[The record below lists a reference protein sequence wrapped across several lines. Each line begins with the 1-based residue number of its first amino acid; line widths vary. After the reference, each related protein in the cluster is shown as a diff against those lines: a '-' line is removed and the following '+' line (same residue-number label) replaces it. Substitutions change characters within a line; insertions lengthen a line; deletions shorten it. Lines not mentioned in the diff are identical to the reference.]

1 MSRMLFKNT
10 IRDIGRTKA
19 RFISIMLIIMLGV
32 GFLVGIHST
41 APSMYAAAQEY
52 YTESNLMDFRLVS
65 EVGFTEDDIR
75 AIEEIE
81 GIKDV
86 MPSYFCDVLD
96 SDEKAHVLRLIAMPE
111 SVYGDMIN
119 VPSLNEGRMPEKSD
133 EALLGYSNLG
143 IGDMG
148 GEVKLSSA
156 NDNDN
161 LSDTLLNTEFKITG
175 IVDLPMY
182 ISFERGYT
190 NVGNGKIYDYMLV
203 PRENFLVE
211 RYTEV
216 YLTIQTNGEV
226 SPYSDEYDKL
236 CEDFRDK
243 LDQVSDLRIEAF
255 LSENVTSAQSSIDE
269 AEALLESKRAEAEAE
284 ISKAQKQ
291 IDDGKRELSEKTAEA
306 ERELATAKEKI
317 DNGYYELYEQK
328 ERYYA
333 EIKSAEDKI
342 ADSERELADAY
353 EKIESAKREFMQT
366 IYATLSDYGISQE
379 DFEGYFGQKDMLTKE
394 DVEQIISLVSMY
406 EMSLNMQKSSYEQII
421 AGIEK
426 NAEQTGTAPE
436 DDPLYSETK
445 AKLDEV
451 NKTLSDIDEKL
462 LGSKAQMLG
471 AIDEIENAE
480 AQLAKGK
487 AELQTAKDTLRETK
501 KQTEAQLA
509 EAESTLENYRTEYDE
524 GMKKLQNETSEAE
537 QRLTE
542 AQAELDSKR
551 LEAEKEFAD
560 AETKIEDAR
569 SQLEKYSDPKWYIFD
584 RSDNPGYSSYTENVE
599 RVNAVGKV
607 FPVFFLL
614 VAVLVCVTTMSRLVE
629 EQRGDIGAITTL
641 GYGKRDI
648 MLKYVY
654 YSAGASVIGAVTGIA
669 VGVPVIPTVVMS
681 AYSMLYSMPYRCLRL
696 NILSAVIATVVAVIC
711 TSCVSVFTCYEL
723 LRHSPATLLRPK
735 APKPGK
741 RILLERITF
750 LWNKMSFF
758 AKVTARNIFRYKA
771 RFLMTV
777 IGVAGCTALIV
788 SGLGLYSSITDVM
801 DRQFGEIFAYD
812 ATIMASSGENDT
824 ETLREA
830 LKQDQRVGDFSLC
843 RQAMVTVTSQRTSV
857 NENVYIAVPENVADY
872 EKIVNIRERTTGNK
886 IEFKDKGCIIT
897 EKLANTLG
905 VSIGDTVKVTDDSRT
920 AELEIT
926 DIAENYL
933 YGYVFVNPDTYR
945 ESFKTDAEYGLFM
958 IKQSGEGEFSN
969 DTVGSEYVDRD
980 DVLGVVFISSNMET
994 FRNMIQSLNYV
1005 VLVMVVCAAAL
1016 AFVVLY
1022 NLSNINIAERKR
1034 EISTLKV
1041 LGFKNSETSAYIY
1054 RENIVLTAVGILCGL
1069 LLGIWLKDFIVSTVE
1084 VNMVMFGRQL
1094 HASTF
1099 IISTLL
1105 TAVFSVAVNFVM
1117 HLRIKKIDMVESL
1130 KSVE

>member
-19 RFISIMLIIMLGV
+19 RFVSIMLIIMLGV

-41 APSMYAAAQEY
+41 APSMYEAAQKY
-52 YTESNLMDFRLVS
+52 YAESNLMDFRLVS

-75 AIEEIE
+75 AIEETE
-81 GIKDV
+81 GVRDV

-96 SDEKAHVLRLIAMPE
+96 RDEKAHVMRLIAMPE

-119 VPSLNEGRMPEKSD
+119 IPALKEGRMPEKSD

-148 GEVKLSSA
+148 GEVRLMSA
-156 NDNDN
+156 HDNDK
-161 LSDTLLNTEFKITG
+161 LTDTLLNTDFKITG

-182 ISFERGYT
+182 ISFERGFT
-190 NVGNGKIYDYMLV
+190 NVGNGKVYDYMLV
-203 PRENFLVE
+203 PRENFLIE

-216 YLTIQTNGEV
+216 YLTIQTDGDI
-226 SPYSDEYDKL
+226 SPYSEEYNKL
-236 CEDFRDK
+236 CEDFREK
-243 LDQVSDLRIEAF
+243 LDRVSDLRIEAF

-269 AEALLESKRAEAEAE
+269 AEALLESKKAEAEAE
-284 ISKAQKQ
+284 INKAQQQ
-291 IDDGKRELSEKTAEA
+291 IDDNKKELSEKTAQA
-306 ERELATAKEKI
+306 ERELAAAKEKI
-317 DNGYYELYEQK
+317 DNGYYELYEQQ
-328 ERYYA
+328 ELYYS

-342 ADSERELADAY
+342 ADSEYELATAK
-353 EKIESAKREFMQT
+353 EKTESAKSEFMQT
-366 IYATLSDYGISQE
+366 LYAALSDYGISQE
-379 DFEGYFGQKDMLTKE
+379 DFEGYFGQKDILTKE
-394 DVEQIISLVSMY
+394 DVGQLISLVSMY
-406 EMSLNMQKSSYEQII
+406 EMSLNMQKTSYEQII
-421 AGIEK
+421 ADIEK
-426 NAEQTGTAPE
+426 NAVQTGANPE
-436 DDPLYSETK
+436 EDPLYIETK

-462 LGSKAQMLG
+462 LSSEEKMFS

-487 AELQTAKDTLRETK
+487 AELQTAKDTLKETK
-501 KQTEAQLA
+501 KQTEARFA
-509 EAESTLENYRTEYDE
+509 EAESTLEKYRTEYDE
-524 GMKKLQNETSEAE
+524 GMKKLQSETRDAE
-537 QRLTE
+537 RKLGD
-542 AQAELDSKR
+542 AQAELDSKK
-551 LEAEKEFAD
+551 LKADKEFAD
-560 AETKIEDAR
+560 AGIKIEDAR
-569 SQLEKYSDPKWYIFD
+569 WELEKYSDPEWYIFD
-584 RSDNPGYSSYTENVE
+584 RNDNPGYSSYTENVE

-629 EQRGDIGAITTL
+629 EQRGDIGALTTL
-641 GYGKRDI
+641 GYKKRDI

-654 YSAGASVIGAVTGIA
+654 YSAGASVIGSVVGIA
-669 VGVPVIPTVVMS
+669 VGVPVIPTVIKS
-681 AYSMLYSMPYRCLRL
+681 AYSILYSIPSQSLRL
-696 NILSAVIATVVAVIC
+696 NVPSAVIATVVAVIC

-812 ATIMASSGENDT
+812 ATIMVSSGENDT
-824 ETLREA
+824 ETLRKA
-830 LKQDQRVGDFSLC
+830 LKEDSRVGDFSLC
-843 RQAMVTVTSQRTSV
+843 RQSMVTVASQQTSV
-857 NENVYIAVPENVADY
+857 DENVYIAVPENVGEY

-886 IEFKDKGCIIT
+886 IEFKDTGCIIT

-905 VSIGDTVKVTDDSRT
+905 VKIGDTVKVTDDSRT

-926 DIAENYL
+926 AIAENYL
-933 YGYVFVNPDTYR
+933 YGYVFVHPDTYR
-945 ESFKTDAEYGLFM
+945 ESFSRDAKYDLFM
-958 IKQSGEGEFSN
+958 IKQSGTEEFTD
-969 DTVGSEYVDRD
+969 DTVGSEYVERD
-980 DVLGVVFISSNMET
+980 DVLGVVFISTNMET

-1005 VLVMVVCAAAL
+1005 VLVMIVCAAAL

-1034 EISTLKV
+1034 EISTIKV

-1054 RENIVLTAVGILCGL
+1054 RENIMLTAAGILCGL
-1069 LLGIWLKDFIVSTVE
+1069 LLGIWLKGFIVSTVE
-1084 VNMVMFGRQL
+1084 VNMVMFSRQL

-1099 IISTLL
+1099 VLSTLL
-1105 TAVFSVAVNFVM
+1105 TAVFSVAVNLVM